1 MIPLPPISTRT
12 DTLVPYTTLFRSSI
26 QSLSARGLENLAPD
40 HFDVVIIDEFHHA
53 AAPTYKALLEH
64 LLPRELLGL
73 TATPERGDDEPI
85 LQWFDGRIRSEE
97 HTSDLQ
103 SLMRTSYAV
112 FCLKKKT
119 KNSPNT

>member
-1 MIPLPPISTRT
+1 M
-12 DTLVPYTTLFRSSI
+12 

-85 LQWFDGRIRSEE
+85 LQWFDGRIAAELRLWDAVEQHRLVPFAYYGIADGTDYRNVSWRRG
-97 HTSDLQ
+97 Q
-103 SLMRTSYAV
+103 SGRASCRERVGKYV
-112 FCLKKKT
+112 
-119 KNSPNT
+119 